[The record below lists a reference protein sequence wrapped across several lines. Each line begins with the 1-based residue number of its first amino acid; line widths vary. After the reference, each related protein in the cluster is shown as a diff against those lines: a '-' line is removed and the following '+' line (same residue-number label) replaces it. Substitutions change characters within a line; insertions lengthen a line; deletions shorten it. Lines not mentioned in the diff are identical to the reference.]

1 MSQGNIRLPVEEL
14 DELGIEP
21 EVAKAAMHFM
31 GMRPADIQHENVQW
45 LVYNIQQAVNMNK
58 AAASAWKANEEATQ
72 RLATVGADSAKI
84 AVDAARKLAANREA
98 FASAVDEAS
107 KSAVTRIEQ
116 VLSEIPEVISS
127 SFSAKFNAL
136 ADTLSRVEQVLR
148 EVEEARKALA
158 AEEVAFSARIQNERD
173 SLARQRSVLE
183 HQAYKLAGEWAQLK
197 RERNI
202 KRGFWAR
209 AIS

>member
-1 MSQGNIRLPVEEL
+1 MEEL

-107 KSAVTRIEQ
+107 RSAATRIEQ

-173 SLARQRSVLE
+173 SLARQRSDLE

-197 RERNI
+197 RERERNS

-209 AIS
+209 AIG